1 MSVTRKPIRKQQM
14 PSVTER
20 AAADAEAARRPQETP
35 KRGRSKAAPQ
45 PPKRIVRVP
54 LSTRIDIELEEAMTE
69 HQTNTRTSKQ
79 AMVEE
84 GVRLYLR
91 QEGYE
96 A

>member
-1 MSVTRKPIRKQQM
+1 MTVSRKPIRKQQG

-20 AAADAEAARRPQETP
+20 AAAEAEAAHRPQETP
-35 KRGRSKAAPQ
+35 KRTRPQAAPQ

-54 LSTRIDIELEEAMTE
+54 LSTRIDIELEEALTE
-69 HQTNTRTSKQ
+69 HQASTRTSKQ

-91 QEGYE
+91 QEGYDV
-96 A
+96 